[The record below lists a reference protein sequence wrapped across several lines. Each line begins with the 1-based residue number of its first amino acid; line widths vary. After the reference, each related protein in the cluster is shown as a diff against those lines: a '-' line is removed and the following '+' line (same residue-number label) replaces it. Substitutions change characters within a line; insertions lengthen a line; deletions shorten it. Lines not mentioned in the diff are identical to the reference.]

1 MGEMLATPDRGPF
14 AFLTSA
20 GIINDFLRLPASMP

>member
-1 MGEMLATPDRGPF
+1 MGEMLAAPDRDPF

-20 GIINDFLRLPASMP
+20 GIINDFLHHPASMP